1 MVRLKDLVAVALKV
15 GFSLSS
21 RIAQISGVASNAVFL
36 VTDIERGQWLLVCPD
51 TGTDAEIARAL
62 ESTRGD
68 LFACRAVALEGSS
81 RLFSCCSVG

>member
-15 GFSLSS
+15 GFSLS
-21 RIAQISGVASNAVFL
+21 SGVASNAVFL